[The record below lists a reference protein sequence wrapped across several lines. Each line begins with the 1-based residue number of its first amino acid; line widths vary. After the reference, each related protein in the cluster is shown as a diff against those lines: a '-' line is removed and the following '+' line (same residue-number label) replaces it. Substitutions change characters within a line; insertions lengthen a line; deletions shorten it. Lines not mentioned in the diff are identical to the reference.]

1 MSRKPRIQRTPEE
14 KWQIVLEGLKSGNV
28 AETCRKYEIA
38 PNLYY
43 RWKDEVEA
51 GAKAALGGEKRSR
64 AARCRAGEANQ
75 ATGASAGPF
84 AFADRDFKK
93 RAGRVS
99 CGPAHSSAR
108 ELVAQGNEAKL
119 VAETLAISRSSLYYR
134 RQPRTS
140 RADRSRD
147 QEIILACG
155 EKPAY
160 GYRRVV
166 WWLGRHHGL
175 VVNGKRALRVMR
187 ERGLLV
193 RQRRFQ
199 VSRRKDWGQVEA
211 LYPNRVWQS
220 DMTKV
225 WSGPSV
231 GWAYL
236 VSVIDCC
243 TREIVGWDLSLRC
256 RTEEALAALNRAV
269 LEVLPFGS
277 RGTGLT
283 LTTDNGTQFTSAR
296 YVETLN
302 RLGITHRRTAY
313 NHPEGN
319 SYIERF
325 HRSLKE
331 EEVWLNEYQNFQ
343 QAELSIAR
351 WIEEYNHD
359 RPHRGLHGQTP
370 HDTRAR
376 FALTLTSNTAPC
388 V

>member
-1 MSRKPRIQRTPEE
+1 
-14 KWQIVLEGLKSGNV
+14 
-28 AETCRKYEIA
+28 
-38 PNLYY
+38 
-43 RWKDEVEA
+43 
-51 GAKAALGGEKRSR
+51 
-64 AARCRAGEANQ
+64 
-75 ATGASAGPF
+75 
-84 AFADRDFKK
+84 
-93 RAGRVS
+93 
-99 CGPAHSSAR
+99 
-108 ELVAQGNEAKL
+108 
-119 VAETLAISRSSLYYR
+119 
-134 RQPRTS
+134 
-140 RADRSRD
+140 
-147 QEIILACG
+147 
-155 EKPAY
+155 
-160 GYRRVV
+160 VV

-199 VSRRKDWGQVEA
+199 VSRRKDWGKVEA
-211 LYPNRVWQS
+211 LHPNRVWQS

-225 WSGPSV
+225 WAGPSV

-256 RTEEALAALNRAV
+256 RTEEALAALNHAV
-269 LEVLPFGS
+269 LEALPFGS
-277 RGTGLT
+277 RGMGLT

-331 EEVWLNEYQNFQ
+331 EEVWLNEYQNLD
-343 QAELSIAR
+343 QAKQSIAS

-370 HDTRAR
+370 HDARAR
-376 FALTLTSNTAPC
+376 FVQTLTSNTAPC

>member
-1 MSRKPRIQRTPEE
+1 M
-14 KWQIVLEGLKSGNV
+14 
-28 AETCRKYEIA
+28 
-38 PNLYY
+38 
-43 RWKDEVEA
+43 
-51 GAKAALGGEKRSR
+51 
-64 AARCRAGEANQ
+64 
-75 ATGASAGPF
+75 
-84 AFADRDFKK
+84 
-93 RAGRVS
+93 
-99 CGPAHSSAR
+99 
-108 ELVAQGNEAKL
+108 
-119 VAETLAISRSSLYYR
+119 
-134 RQPRTS
+134 
-140 RADRSRD
+140 
-147 QEIILACG
+147 
-155 EKPAY
+155 
-160 GYRRVV
+160 
-166 WWLGRHHGL
+166 
-175 VVNGKRALRVMR
+175 
-187 ERGLLV
+187 
-193 RQRRFQ
+193 
-199 VSRRKDWGQVEA
+199 
-211 LYPNRVWQS
+211 
-220 DMTKV
+220 
-225 WSGPSV
+225 

-302 RLGITHRRTAY
+302 QLGITHRRTAY

-331 EEVWLNEYQNFQ
+331 EEVWLNEYQSFD

-370 HDTRAR
+370 HDARAR
-376 FALTLTSNTAPC
+376 FALTITSNMAPC

>member
-1 MSRKPRIQRTPEE
+1 M
-14 KWQIVLEGLKSGNV
+14 
-28 AETCRKYEIA
+28 
-38 PNLYY
+38 
-43 RWKDEVEA
+43 
-51 GAKAALGGEKRSR
+51 
-64 AARCRAGEANQ
+64 
-75 ATGASAGPF
+75 
-84 AFADRDFKK
+84 
-93 RAGRVS
+93 S
-99 CGPAHSSAR
+99 CGQAHSSAR
-108 ELVAQGNEAKL
+108 ELVAQGKEAKL
-119 VAETLAISRSSLYYR
+119 VAATLEISRSSLYYR
-134 RQPRTS
+134 AQPRAS

-166 WWLGRHHGL
+166 WWLERKQGL

-193 RQRRFQ
+193 RQRRFR
-199 VSRRKDWGQVEA
+199 VSRRKDWGRVEA
-211 LYPNRVWQS
+211 MHPNHVWQS

-225 WSGPSV
+225 WAGPSV

-269 LEVLPFGS
+269 LEALPGGP
-277 RGTGLT
+277 RGMGLT
-283 LTTDNGTQFTSAR
+283 LTTDNGTQFTAAR

-331 EEVWLNEYQNFQ
+331 EEVWTAEYRSVEE
-343 QAELSIAR
+343 ARGSIAR

-359 RPHRGLHGQTP
+359 RPHRGVQNRTP
-370 HDTRAR
+370 REA
-376 FALTLTSNTAPC
+376 FSAFAAVLKNEALT